1 MVAARTILVFSC
13 CVFSVSAQWIDYP
26 TKGVPRTRDGKPNL
40 TAPAPRARDGKPDL
54 SGIWDPDYSP
64 PAVPP
69 GTIIVTS
76 LGPFFSL
83 QSRRPNAAPIPMT
96 PWAETIFKERDRT
109 FGVDRP
115 AAHCLP
121 HSIPD
126 AMLIDNFKIVQDP
139 GLTLILYEEFAR
151 FRQIFTDGRGHPKEL
166 NPAWFGYSIG
176 KWDRETFVV
185 DTVGFNDRSWLDD
198 AGHPHSEKLHTIER
212 FHRRD
217 FGHLD
222 LEITVED
229 PIAYTEPWS
238 FALHFRLMA
247 DTELIEDVCDNEKDG
262 QHLVGRVAADDK
274 KIGVEL
280 SSQILSQYIGV
291 YELKVPGGAPTT
303 MEISM
308 GQGRLIL
315 SGSELTPLSETEFSG
330 SYGNVKF
337 RRDAQD
343 KVTSMIVDWA
353 TGDEDELTRKAAAP
367 SSDKK

>member
-1 MVAARTILVFSC
+1 MHALKMVAIPCLFAFTA
-13 CVFSVSAQWIDYP
+13 SAQWIDYP
-26 TKGVPRTRDGKPNL
+26 TKGIPRTRDGRPNM
-40 TAPAPRARDGKPDL
+40 TAPAPHVRDGKPDL
-54 SGIWDPDYSP
+54 SGMWDPDYTP

-69 GTIIVTS
+69 GVVVTTS

-96 PWAETIFKERDRT
+96 PWAEAIFKERDRT

-115 AAHCLP
+115 ASHCLP

-126 AMLIDNFKIVQDP
+126 AMLIDNFKIIQDP

-151 FRQIFTDGRGHPKEL
+151 FRQIFTDGRGLPKEM
-166 NPAWFGYSIG
+166 NPAWFGYSTG
-176 KWDRETFVV
+176 KWDRDTFVV
-185 DTVGFNDRSWLDD
+185 DTRGFNDRSWLDD
-198 AGHPHSEKLHTIER
+198 AGHPHSEQLHTVER

-222 LEITVED
+222 LDITIED

-238 FALHFRLMA
+238 FTLHFHLMA

-262 QHLVGRVAADDK
+262 QHLVGHTAADDK
-274 KIGVEL
+274 KVGVEVAP
-280 SSQILSQYIGV
+280 QILSQYLGK
-291 YELKVPGGAPTT
+291 YELKNPGFAAMTV
-303 MEISM
+303 EISM
-308 GQGRLIL
+308 GGGHLIL

-337 RRDAQD
+337 RKDAQG
-343 KVTSMIVDWA
+343 KVTHMVVDWA
-353 TGDEDELTRKAAAP
+353 TGDEDEFARK
-367 SSDKK
+367 